1 MGIEAE
7 IGAGLAIISRKGEES
22 FDVAL
27 ARDWHIAHENFHRR
41 VVELDLAGKGG
52 SIARA
57 ALAVEANRKGRGFFS
72 SCEQGAW
79 NQSRQKNQ

>member
-22 FDVAL
+22 FNVAL

-41 VVELDLAGKGG
+41 VVELNLAGKGG

-57 ALAVEANRKGRGFFS
+57 AFAMQANREGRGFFATRQE
-72 SCEQGAW
+72 CAW